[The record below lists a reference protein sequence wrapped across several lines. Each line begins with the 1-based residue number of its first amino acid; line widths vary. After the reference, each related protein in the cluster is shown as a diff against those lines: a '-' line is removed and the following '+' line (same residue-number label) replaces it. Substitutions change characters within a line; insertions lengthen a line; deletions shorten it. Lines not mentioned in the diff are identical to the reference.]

1 MTKTVIIIAGPTAA
15 GKTGIAVKLAKQL
28 GTEIISADS
37 RQCYRE
43 LNIGVAKPS
52 KEELASVPHY
62 FIDSHSIFQPVNAAM
77 FEQYALDAAG
87 KIFASHDTAVMVGGT
102 GLYIKAFCEGLNEI
116 PVIPEELRAD
126 INKNYDELGLGWL
139 QEQISIKD
147 PLLAD
152 GADFYNPHRLMRAL
166 EVVITTGKSIRYFQT
181 HEKAERNFRIEK
193 YGIAPSKEVLH
204 QQINDRVDK
213 MIADGLVEEVRGLMN
228 YRNIINTVGYDEIF
242 EYLEGKVSLAAA
254 IENIKIHT
262 RQYAKRQMTWFRKED
277 IKWELP
283 SCEGGRRA

>member
-1 MTKTVIIIAGPTAA
+1 MTKTVIIVAGPTAA
-15 GKTGIAVKLAKQL
+15 GKTGIAIKLAKQL

-37 RQCYRE
+37 RQCYSE

-77 FEQYALDAAG
+77 FEQYALDAVS

-116 PVIPEELRAD
+116 PVIPEELRTD

-139 QEQISIKD
+139 QEQIRIKD
-147 PLLAD
+147 PKFAD
-152 GADFYNPHRLMRAL
+152 GEDFYNPHRLMRAL
-166 EVVITTGKSIRYFQT
+166 EVVITTGRSIRHFQT
-181 HEKAERNFRIEK
+181 HQKAERNFKIKK
-193 YGIAPSKEVLH
+193 YGIAPPKEVLH

-213 MIADGLVEEVRGLMN
+213 MIADGLVDEVRALIN
-228 YRNIINTVGYDEIF
+228 YRDIINTVGYDEIF
-242 EYLEGKVSLAAA
+242 EYLDGKVSLETA
-254 IENIKIHT
+254 IENIKVHT
-262 RQYAKRQMTWFRKED
+262 RQYAKRQMTWFRKDEE

-283 SCEGGRRA
+283 SCERGR